1 MITDLNESDWTN
13 ISNISLLSQSNFN
26 TLVFFEDASVAHLA
40 QTWEKNLKRGWKF
53 NFKLVVKLG
62 QIAAQLQEKT
72 TRAEFKEWISSEK
85 IHGLSYNKI
94 KLYMRTWKFWQQRTQ
109 QEQKLLCS
117 ENSSIWNQNLLE
129 RLVKASPGQLE
140 RFFASFEEDLQQTGQ
155 LTYPILEKAVN
166 KFLTPPKKYLTP
178 GKPFSYSEDSALL
191 TRKYNL
197 TEQEA
202 LCVIIERAEAVRQQR
217 GSDPV
222 LLCDDILE
230 ALTAL
235 GYDTAVILPPPPKMS
250 KQLAQAKAQVDQ
262 AEKVAQDALT
272 KWHSAIATS
281 QELSLQLKREK
292 TKSAE
297 TIARLQTVHEKTI
310 TKWRCAIAQLQAV
323 TEKTIAQLQAE
334 NQQLKLQLAQ
344 SQTAAPDPV
353 PAIASIN
360 IPNPDAQTQVPP
372 QTTARVN
379 GDPHQ
384 ASRESSLDI
393 IDVDPETLAE
403 SALASPNQVTLN
415 STLWADVD
423 ANTLPVGEATGSKL
437 DPAKSFIKGAVVGIL
452 NKSRKKCINYGKMVS
467 VSGKK
472 VSVSLF
478 NGASKLFELKELCI
492 LEVPSTYKGFA

>member
-1 MITDLNESDWTN
+1 MQDKII
-13 ISNISLLSQSNFN
+13 ISNPSQDRSTPLKLSGDRSVTSTETPALFENPSEIAEAEKLQKQINQFTQSALGEALFLGRKLNSFKKRLLSKYGKKDGTQKYHRWVKELTNFFSISANLAKVSVALADFYFSLDSKTRRLIRSHTKNWSISALKELKTVPESHLVALIKAGRQTVASIKGFIKSLLPKSY
-26 TLVFFEDASVAHLA
+26 L
-40 QTWEKNLKRGWKF
+40 
-53 NFKLVVKLG
+53 
-62 QIAAQLQEKT
+62 
-72 TRAEFKEWISSEK
+72 IS
-85 IHGLSYNKI
+85 G
-94 KLYMRTWKFWQQRTQ
+94 R
-109 QEQKLLCS
+109 
-117 ENSSIWNQNLLE
+117 
-129 RLVKASPGQLE
+129 
-140 RFFASFEEDLQQTGQ
+140 
-155 LTYPILEKAVN
+155 
-166 KFLTPPKKYLTP
+166 
-178 GKPFSYSEDSALL
+178 PFSPNEDFELL
-191 TRKYNL
+191 TLKYNL
-197 TEQEA
+197 SEEA
-202 LCVIIERAEAVRQQR
+202 LATIIEQAQVYAAQR
-217 GSDPV
+217 EDAT
-222 LLCDDILE
+222 LLTDDILE

-235 GYDTAVILPPPPKMS
+235 GYDPAVILPPPPKMS
-250 KQLAQAKAQVDQ
+250 KQLAQALAQVDQ
-262 AEKVAQDALT
+262 AEKVAQDAIT

-310 TKWRCAIAQLQAV
+310 AQLQAV

-344 SQTAAPDPV
+344 SQTAAPEPV
-353 PAIASIN
+353 PAITSIN

-384 ASRESSLDI
+384 ASRESSIDI
-393 IDVDPETLAE
+393 IDAQPETLAE

-478 NGASKLFELKELCI
+478 NGASKLFELQELCI